1 SGRLKYFPDFRWRL
15 PTAFTMASGHIQLIL
30 GPMFSGK
37 TTEMLRRL
45 NRYKLANRTCRI
57 VKYRNDTRY
66 ALDHVATHDLQMQE
80 AISAVKVA
88 DVMDEL
94 SEAHV
99 VAIDEGQFFD
109 DIAECSE
116 NLANQGKIV
125 IVSALDG
132 DFNRKRFKN
141 VLDMCPF
148 SEDVIKLNA
157 VCTGC
162 GEDASFTKRLTS
174 NTDLELIGGREM
186 YTAMC
191 RQCYFDGFMKSHSP
205 SCGRIELILGPMFSG
220 KTTEM
225 LRRYNRHALAGREC
239 RVIKYRGDT
248 GHDVNK
254 LVTHDRLMHD
264 GVITTHIANVFDELL
279 AYKVIAIDEGQ
290 FFPDITEYCER
301 LANMG
306 KIVIVA
312 ALDGDYSR
320 KEFASKVLDLCP
332 LAEKVCKLRAVCKE
346 CGNDA
351 SFSRRTTGQKNQEII
366 GGIETYRA
374 TCRAC
379 YADALR
385 SENSQNHSARSPL
398 RDFNMATVS
407 NEGLT
412 ARKKIRTR
420 LS

>member
-1 SGRLKYFPDFRWRL
+1 
-15 PTAFTMASGHIQLIL
+15 
-30 GPMFSGK
+30 MFSGK

-66 ALDHVATHDLQMQE
+66 ALDHVATHDLL
-80 AISAVKVA
+80 V
-88 DVMDEL
+88 L
-94 SEAHV
+94 NRN
-99 VAIDEGQFFD
+99 FF
-109 DIAECSE
+109 
-116 NLANQGKIV
+116 LLLMYFRV
-125 IVSALDG
+125 
-132 DFNRKRFKN
+132 RRYRRRFKN

-191 RQCYFDGFMKSHSP
+191 RQCYFDVSQIKQ
-205 SCGRIELILGPMFSG
+205 IEIIFS
-220 KTTEM
+220 
-225 LRRYNRHALAGREC
+225 
-239 RVIKYRGDT
+239 
-248 GHDVNK
+248 
-254 LVTHDRLMHD
+254 RLMHD

-290 FFPDITEYCER
+290 F
-301 LANMG
+301 
-306 KIVIVA
+306 
-312 ALDGDYSR
+312 
-320 KEFASKVLDLCP
+320 EFASKVLDLCP
-332 LAEKVCKLRAVCKE
+332 LAEK
-346 CGNDA
+346 
-351 SFSRRTTGQKNQEII
+351 QEII

>member
-1 SGRLKYFPDFRWRL
+1 MLSFRWRL

-191 RQCYFDGFMKSHSP
+191 RQCYFDVSQGFMKSHSP

-220 KTTEM
+220 KT
-225 LRRYNRHALAGREC
+225 
-239 RVIKYRGDT
+239 
-248 GHDVNK
+248 
-254 LVTHDRLMHD
+254 RLMHD

-320 KEFASKVLDLCP
+320 KVLFLF
-332 LAEKVCKLRAVCKE
+332 LVLTFRLSTA
-346 CGNDA
+346 
-351 SFSRRTTGQKNQEII
+351 F
-366 GGIETYRA
+366 
-374 TCRAC
+374 
-379 YADALR
+379 
-385 SENSQNHSARSPL
+385 
-398 RDFNMATVS
+398 VS
-407 NEGLT
+407 LT
-412 ARKKIRTR
+412 AFP
-420 LS
+420 LFSF